1 MQAAAMNHFFYDGR
15 DLRTALEMHYS
26 PWLVMLS
33 VAVCC
38 LAAYS
43 ALRVAGRIRA
53 SDKTGLRWLWFAT
66 GAITSGI
73 GNWAMHFIGM
83 LAIQLPL
90 PVRYDVFITTLTTL
104 PAIFAIMVVLFVI
117 TKPKINTLD
126 VWVGGSL
133 LGAGIGVMHYGGM
146 AAMTGV
152 GQQIVMLYDPLL
164 FALSITI
171 AVGLSVA
178 TLWFNTRAECPWQM
192 GKSPSISRQ
201 SALFMGLS
209 LSGMHYTAM
218 TATYFFPGD
227 PLPGASDHVLDPAT
241 LALWVS
247 IASSLVISLVIFI
260 TFVDSRLQH
269 MARDQALTRSRMHE
283 AIESITDGFS
293 LFDLDDRL
301 VEFNRLYAELMDS
314 GSGIVPGMTFDTVI
328 RGAAEAGLILDATG
342 RIEAWLQERLG
353 QHRSP
358 QSHFLEH
365 YKGDRW
371 MRVSE
376 RRVPKIGTVA
386 IWADITELKRT
397 EIELS
402 KAMAEAQRILLNVLP
417 QPIATRLQNGEN
429 PIVNAYNEVTVLFA
443 DLVGFTPL
451 SAQIPPTLLVSYLNQ
466 IFSAFD
472 ALANHY
478 GLEKIKTIGDAYMA
492 AAGIPFPHH
501 DHAGAAARMAM
512 AMHGT
517 IEQFNQQ
524 NQRRLQLR
532 IGIASG
538 PVIAGVIGQN
548 KFSYDLWGDTVNLAS
563 RMESHGMPGRTQLA
577 ATTFERLRERFQ
589 CEERGT
595 IEVKGKGSMRTYFL
609 NADSTEGAIVP

>member
-1 MQAAAMNHFFYDGR
+1 MNHFFYDGR
-15 DLRTALEMHYS
+15 DLGSALEMHYS

-33 VAVCC
+33 VAICC

-53 SDKTGLRWLWFAT
+53 SDKAGLRWLWFAT
-66 GAITSGI
+66 GAITTGF
-73 GNWAMHFIGM
+73 GGWAMHFIGM

-90 PVRYDVFITTLTTL
+90 PVRYDVFITALTIL
-104 PAIFAIMVVLFVI
+104 PSIFAFMVVLYVI
-117 TKPKINTLD
+117 TKPTINALN

-133 LGAGIGVMHYGGM
+133 LGTGIGVMHYGGM

-171 AVGLSVA
+171 AGGLSLA
-178 TLWFNTRAECPWQM
+178 TLWFNARARRPWQE
-192 GKSPSISRQ
+192 GKSLWISLQ

-218 TATYFFPGD
+218 SATHFFSGD

-247 IASSLVISLVIFI
+247 IAASLVISLVIFI

-429 PIVNAYNEVTVLFA
+429 PIVNTCNEVTVLFA

-524 NQRRLQLR
+524 HQRRLQLR

-609 NADSTEGAIVP
+609 SPTTMADANVP

>member
-1 MQAAAMNHFFYDGR
+1 MNYFFYDGR
-15 DLRTALEMHYS
+15 DPRTVLEMHYH

-43 ALRVAGRIRA
+43 ALRVAGRITA
-53 SDKTGLRWLWFAT
+53 SDKASLRWSWFVV

-90 PVRYDVFITTLTTL
+90 PIRYDVFITALTTL
-104 PAIFAIMVVLFVI
+104 PAIFAIMVLLHVLAKR
-117 TKPKINTLD
+117 TINKLD

-146 AAMTGV
+146 VAMTGV
-152 GQQIVMLYDPLL
+152 GQQIIMLYAP
-164 FALSITI
+164 FQFGLSITI
-171 AVGLSVA
+171 AAGLSVA
-178 TLWFNTRAECPWQM
+178 TLWFNTRIERRWQ
-192 GKSPSISRQ
+192 GSTFSWASLQ
-201 SALFMGLS
+201 SALFLGLS

-218 TATYFFPGD
+218 SATYFFPGHAA
-227 PLPGASDHVLDPAT
+227 PGPVEHVLDPAT

-247 IASSLVISLVIFI
+247 VAVSLVISLVIFI
-260 TFVDSRLQH
+260 TFIDSRLQH
-269 MARDQALTRSRMHE
+269 MARDQALTRTRMHE
-283 AIESITDGFS
+283 AIESIADGFS
-293 LFDLDDRL
+293 LFDLEDRL
-301 VEFNRLYAELMDS
+301 VEFNQRYRELMAN
-314 GSGIVPGMTFDTVI
+314 GSGITPGMTFETVA
-328 RGAAEAGLILDATG
+328 RSAAETGVILDATG
-342 RIEAWLQERLG
+342 RIESWLQERLG
-353 QHRSP
+353 QHKSP

-365 YKGDRW
+365 FKGDRW
-371 MRVSE
+371 IRVSE
-376 RRVPKIGTVA
+376 RRVQKIGTVA
-386 IWADITELKRT
+386 IYTDITDLKRT
-397 EIELS
+397 ELALS
-402 KAMAEAQRILLNVLP
+402 NAMAEEQRILLNVLP
-417 QPIATRLQNGEN
+417 QPIAIRLKSGEN
-429 PIVNAYNEVTVLFA
+429 PIVNTYHEVTVLFA

-451 SAQIPPTLLVSYLNQ
+451 STQIPPTLLVSYLNQ

-501 DHAGAAARMAM
+501 DHAGATARMAL
-512 AMHGT
+512 AMHGV
-517 IEQFNQQ
+517 IERFNQEH
-524 NQRRLQLR
+524 QRHLQMR

-563 RMESHGMPGRTQLA
+563 RMESHGVSGKTQLA
-577 ATTFERLRERFQ
+577 ATTFERLRERFP
-589 CEERGT
+589 CEERGI
-595 IEVKGKGSMRTYFL
+595 IEVKGKGSMKTYFL
-609 NADSTEGAIVP
+609 NPERPHPPHRRG

>member
-1 MQAAAMNHFFYDGR
+1 MQHFFYDGR
-15 DLRTALEMHYS
+15 DHQTALETHYS

-38 LAAYS
+38 LSAYS
-43 ALRVAGRIRA
+43 ALRVAGRIKA
-53 SDKTGLRWLWFAT
+53 SDKAGMRWLWFAT

-83 LAIQLPL
+83 LALQLPI
-90 PVRYDVFITTLTTL
+90 PVRYDGFITALTTL
-104 PAIFAIMVVLFVI
+104 PAMFAIMVLLYVN
-117 TKPKINTLD
+117 TKRLINSID

-146 AAMTGV
+146 VAMTGV
-152 GQQIVMLYDPLL
+152 GQHLVMLYDPRL
-164 FALSITI
+164 FALSIAI
-171 AVGLSVA
+171 AGGLSVA
-178 TLWFNTRAECPWQM
+178 TLWFNTRTERRWQ
-192 GKSPSISRQ
+192 GSKFSWASLQ

-218 TATYFFPGD
+218 SATHFFSGD

-247 IASSLVISLVIFI
+247 IAASLVISLVIFI
-260 TFVDSRLQH
+260 TFVDSRIQH
-269 MARDQALTRSRMHE
+269 MARDQALTRNRMHE

-301 VEFNRLYAELMDS
+301 VEFNRLYGELMDS

-342 RIEAWLQERLG
+342 RIEAWLQERLD

-386 IWADITELKRT
+386 IWAEITELKRT

-451 SAQIPPTLLVSYLNQ
+451 SAQIHPTLLVSYLNQ

-472 ALANHY
+472 ALANHH

-501 DHAGAAARMAM
+501 DHAGAAACMAM
-512 AMHGT
+512 AMHGA

-524 NQRRLQLR
+524 HQRRLQLR

-548 KFSYDLWGDTVNLAS
+548 KFSYDIWGDTVNLAS
-563 RMESHGMPGRTQLA
+563 RMESHGLPGMTQIT
-577 ATTFERLRERFQ
+577 ATTFERLRDRFE

-595 IEVKGKGSMRTYFL
+595 IEVKGKGLTRTYFL
-609 NADSTEGAIVP
+609 SCQTP